1 MTQLIRSIDGAV
13 LRISKTR
20 LTEVKA
26 QEGYR
31 YKFFAY
37 LKDLG
42 EDKSGF
48 DAHGVHGEF
57 RHIAHGLSMDWKE
70 RQIGCQEFDK
80 KNWAILTK
88 AIKAALKG

>member
-48 DAHGVHGEF
+48 DGHGVHGEF

-70 RQIGCQEFDK
+70 RQIGCCTFDK

>member
-42 EDKSGF
+42 EDKGGF

-57 RHIAHGLSMDWKE
+57 RHLARDLSMNWAD
-70 RQIGCQEFDK
+70 QHIGCQYFDV
-80 KNWAILTK
+80 KNFSILKK
-88 AIKAALKG
+88 AIRAALKG